1 MFPEAR
7 FDEPM
12 SRHTS
17 FRIGGPA
24 DAYIEVEHWTDLKR
38 IHALAGRAD
47 LPLFFLGGGSNL
59 LVLDGGIRG
68 LVLRLRGAFEAI
80 DPLGE
85 NGVWVGAGTRVEHL
99 VRWCVF
105 RGLAGAEPLT
115 GIPGTIGGALVM
127 NAGARESGIGG
138 LVRRVEV
145 FEPAGLES
153 ARIPRS
159 RLRFGYR
166 SSSLGER
173 LILGAALKLKP
184 GNKVDII
191 ERVQEYRRRRRET
204 QPYQAFTVGSTF
216 KNPPGRF
223 AGKLIQ
229 EAGLKGA
236 RVGGARVSAVHANF
250 IENTGGAQASD
261 VLSLVDA
268 VRGAVRARSGVE
280 LELEMQVVGEYLR

>member
-1 MFPEAR
+1 
-7 FDEPM
+7 M

-24 DAYIEVEHWTDLKR
+24 DAYVEVEHWADLKR
-38 IHALAGRAD
+38 LYVIAGQAG

-85 NGVWVGAGTRVEHL
+85 GGVWVGAGTRVEHL
-99 VRWCVF
+99 VRWSVF
-105 RGLAGAEPLT
+105 HGLSGAEFLT
-115 GIPGTIGGALVM
+115 GIPGTAGGALVM
-127 NAGARESGIGG
+127 NAGTRGSGIGD

-145 FEPAGLES
+145 FEPSGLES
-153 ARIPRS
+153 VRVPRS

-166 SSSLGER
+166 SSSLGGR
-173 LILGAALKLKP
+173 LILGAVLKLKP
-184 GNKVDII
+184 GDKVDII

-223 AGKLIQ
+223 AGKLI
-229 EAGLKGA
+229 EDAGLKGA
-236 RVGGARVSAVHANF
+236 SVGGARVSAVHANF
-250 IENTGGAQASD
+250 IENTGRAKASD
-261 VLSLVDA
+261 VLGLVDVIRRA
-268 VRGAVRARSGVE
+268 VRVRSGVG